1 MVGKK
6 LCTFI
11 RRGTAVGQLFA
22 GMEKIDWHAYTS
34 VMCMYMHYI
43 HGIRVF
49 FHSMTDI
56 VLPYYD

>member
-1 MVGKK
+1 M
-6 LCTFI
+6 
-11 RRGTAVGQLFA
+11 GQLFA

-43 HGIRVF
+43 HGIRVLF